1 MRMLQMLTRCMNR
14 GKVSDM
20 NKLWTR
26 DFTILTLGS
35 VVSILGN
42 TLAGF
47 AINLVVLDYS
57 SSVFLFILF
66 MVVFN
71 LPKILVPI
79 LAGPLLDSFSR
90 RKTIYTL
97 DFISATLYFSL
108 SFIVGGGYF
117 NYFVYLLLSIV
128 FGTIDSI
135 YQVAYESL
143 YPILVAEGNF
153 RKAYSVSSMIM
164 PLSAVMMPLATFLYE
179 SYGIGR
185 VFTFSSAAFFVAACF
200 ETQIRA
206 KETHLRDKA
215 ERYGLREFKAS
226 FLEGAAYIKGEK
238 GLLVITSYFFISAFA
253 GSSGT
258 LALPFFKDTP
268 NLGVMMFSYIV
279 GFSVLGRLVGGAV
292 QYKLDYPTDKKYFIA
307 MFVYIT
313 ISFLD
318 MGYLFTPPIV
328 MAIMCFTAG
337 LLGVTSYN
345 IRISTTQSYIPD
357 TKRARFNGTFQMFM
371 NAGAI
376 SGQLIAGALAD
387 YIPIRSVIVS
397 FNAIA
402 LLGAIGIM
410 WRGRRHVK
418 PIYNRKV

>member
-1 MRMLQMLTRCMNR
+1 
-14 GKVSDM
+14 M

-26 DFTILTLGS
+26 DFTVLTLGS
-35 VVSILGN
+35 IVSILGN

-57 SSVFLFILF
+57 SSIFLFVLF

-108 SFIVGGGYF
+108 SFILGGGYF
-117 NYFVYLLLSIV
+117 NYFLYLILSIT

-143 YPILVAEGNF
+143 YPVLVAEGNF
-153 RKAYSVSSMIM
+153 RKAYSVSSMIF
-164 PLSAVMMPLATFLYE
+164 PLSAVMLPLATFLYE
-179 SYGIGR
+179 RFGIGR
-185 VFTFSSAAFFVAACF
+185 VFIFSAAAFFVAACF

-206 KETHLRDKA
+206 RETHLRDKSDK
-215 ERYGLREFKAS
+215 YGLKEFKAS
-226 FLEGAAYIKGEK
+226 FLEGAAYIKSEK
-238 GLLVITSYFFISAFA
+238 GLLVITAYFFVSMFA
-253 GSSGT
+253 GSSGS

-268 NLGVMMFSYIV
+268 HLGVMMFSYV
-279 GFSVLGRLVGGAV
+279 QGAAVLGRLIGGAV
-292 QYKLDYPTDKKYFIA
+292 QYRLDYPTDKKFRIA

-313 ISFLD
+313 ISILE
-318 MGYLFTPPIV
+318 MWYLFTPTYM
-328 MAIMCFTAG
+328 MAIMCFCVG

-357 TKRARFNGTFQMFM
+357 AKRARFNGAFQMFM
-371 NAGAI
+371 NAGGI
-376 SGQLIAGALAD
+376 SGQLISGALAD
-387 YIPIRSVIVS
+387 YIPIRAVIMS
-397 FNAIA
+397 FNILAII
-402 LLGAIGIM
+402 GAIGIM
-410 WRGRRHVK
+410 WRGRQHVK
-418 PIYNRKV
+418 PIYNRTV